1 MAKGK
6 KHKPEDII
14 KEKVPFTNIFIN
26 RDFSKYDTAIKL
38 YMPDKNLKEVFK
50 DIFEASDLE
59 LKDIDEIRKIYF
71 LYFRQHMELI
81 SDYKL
86 VKVEFPALGRISPN
100 IDEFCKYIDR
110 ISKGFTKSNEK
121 HNNVVDLYNQLIMM
135 LNMLVEEHQHTYN
148 VIGQEHL
155 IKYDDDFIE
164 KKNKEWKRNF
174 YDRNIKFKEVII
186 DNGLFF

>member
-14 KEKVPFTNIFIN
+14 KEKVPLTNIFIN

-71 LYFRQHMELI
+71 LYFRQHMERI

-100 IDEFCKYIDR
+100 IDEFCKYIER

-121 HNNVVDLYNQLIMM
+121 HNNVVDLYNQLIMV
-135 LNMLVEEHQHTYN
+135 LKMLVEEHQHTYN

-155 IKYDDDFIE
+155 IKYDDDFVDN
-164 KKNKEWKRNF
+164 KNNEWKKNF

>member
-1 MAKGK
+1 MAKVK

-14 KEKVPFTNIFIN
+14 KEKVPLTNIFIN

-71 LYFRQHMELI
+71 LYFRQHMERI

-121 HNNVVDLYNQLIMM
+121 HNNVVDLYNQLIMV
-135 LNMLVEEHQHTYN
+135 LKMLVEEHQHTYN

-155 IKYDDDFIE
+155 IKYDDDFVE
-164 KKNKEWKRNF
+164 NKNKEWKKNF